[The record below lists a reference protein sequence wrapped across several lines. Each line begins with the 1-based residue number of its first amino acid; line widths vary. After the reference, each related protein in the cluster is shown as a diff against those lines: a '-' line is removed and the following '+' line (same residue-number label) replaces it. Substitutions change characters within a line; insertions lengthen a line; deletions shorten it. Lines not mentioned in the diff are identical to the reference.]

1 MLLFEDDLE
10 ARHRVESVFLRAQ
23 ALFGLG
29 KPQEAEALLVKILKE
44 DGSHAGAH
52 DLIDQLYAEEKKV
65 ETR

>member
-1 MLLFEDDLE
+1 
-10 ARHRVESVFLRAQ
+10 VFLRAQ